1 MIVKITKWLQ
11 FVIFVVVLLFCC
23 LVVLLALMTVR
34 NHKIVQ
40 PTKQPNNQ
48 ITKFNKTFHWLSHDL
63 RLLFVIFVVF

>member
-1 MIVKITKWLQ
+1 MIVKTTKWLQ

-34 NHKIVQ
+34 NNKIVQ

-48 ITKFNKTFHWLSHDL
+48 TTK
-63 RLLFVIFVVF
+63 

>member
-1 MIVKITKWLQ
+1 MIFLLLFMLQKYNKYLKQTNKMIVKITKWLQ

-48 ITKFNKTFHWLSHDL
+48 TTK
-63 RLLFVIFVVF
+63 

>member
-1 MIVKITKWLQ
+1 MMFLLLFMLQKYNKYLKQTNKMIVKITKWLQ

-40 PTKQPNNQ
+40 PTNPPNNQ
-48 ITKFNKTFHWLSHDL
+48 TTK
-63 RLLFVIFVVF
+63 